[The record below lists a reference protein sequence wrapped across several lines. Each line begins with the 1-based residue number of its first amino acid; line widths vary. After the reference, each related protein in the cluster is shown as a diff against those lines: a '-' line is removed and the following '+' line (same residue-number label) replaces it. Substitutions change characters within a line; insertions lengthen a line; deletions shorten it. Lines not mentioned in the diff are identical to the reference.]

1 MLDGLAIYGHVAQ
14 NEREQAK
21 ENVLNWLNKLGF

>member
-14 NEREQAK
+14 NDREQAK
-21 ENVLNWLNKLGF
+21 EEVANWLKKLGF